1 MEKNGHRAGHRM
13 VEIKDPADKAL
24 FAEQVR
30 NFFFCSE
37 GMF

>member
-1 MEKNGHRAGHRM
+1 MKKNGHREGHRL
-13 VEIKDPADKAL
+13 VEIRDPADVAL

-30 NFFFCSE
+30 SLFFCSE